1 MPDSPAKGDFQINN
15 DNNDNNDNN
24 NNNNNKYKKNI
35 FLT

>member
-15 DNNDNNDNN
+15 DNNNNNN